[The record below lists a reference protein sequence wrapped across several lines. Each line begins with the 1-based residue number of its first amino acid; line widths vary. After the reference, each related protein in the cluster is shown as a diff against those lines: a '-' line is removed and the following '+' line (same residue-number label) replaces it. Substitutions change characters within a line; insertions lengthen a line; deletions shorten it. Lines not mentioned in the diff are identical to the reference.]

1 MDSPLHIG
9 TVTLRPDLSLPIVD
23 CKSWYVTMKQRNCRK
38 GLDVDA
44 CATCAERESR
54 NGDLRNP
61 PIYGRGE
68 ATKQPLAPVAPAAQP
83 APTERIRGLGDVVH
97 KVTSKLRIREC
108 GGCKKR
114 REALNRLVPFGDKE
128 AGK

>member
-1 MDSPLHIG
+1 MDGPLHIG
-9 TVTLRPDLSLPIVD
+9 KIELRPGVSLTIID
-23 CKSWYVTMKQRNCRK
+23 CKSWYAVAAGARCRK
-38 GLDVDA
+38 ELDVSA
-44 CATCAERESR
+44 CASCGERETRGS
-54 NGDLRNP
+54 DLRNP

-68 ATKQPLAPVAPAAQP
+68 ATKQPLAPVAPAAHP
-83 APTERIRGLGDVVH
+83 APPERINGLGDVVH